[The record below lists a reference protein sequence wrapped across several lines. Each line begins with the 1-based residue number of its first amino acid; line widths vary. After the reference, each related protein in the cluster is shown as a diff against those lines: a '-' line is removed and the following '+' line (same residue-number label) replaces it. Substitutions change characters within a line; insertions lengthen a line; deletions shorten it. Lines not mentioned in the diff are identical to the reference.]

1 MTESALAER
10 EHAEVAMPVTRRRSL
25 PERLVRLLGGHGT
38 DLDQARDLALEE
50 NETWSAR
57 VRAFEVE
64 IRCLSGTV
72 WLTRE
77 GDLED
82 HVLSAGDTFVSRRRG
97 RLAMMAFRPAQVWVA
112 RCAETE
118 PGFR

>member
-1 MTESALAER
+1 MTAARGQWLLEC
-10 EHAEVAMPVTRRRSL
+10 
-25 PERLVRLLGGHGT
+25 LVRLLGRRGA
-38 DLDQARDLALEE
+38 DLHRAIDLTLEE

-57 VRAFEVE
+57 VRASEVE

-82 HVLSAGDTFVSRRRG
+82 RVLSAGDTFVSRRRG
-97 RLAMMAFRPAQVWVA
+97 RLAMMAFQPARVRVA
-112 RCAETE
+112 RCVQTE
-118 PGFR
+118 VSATSLVPRGASRGRTCP